1 MEVYAYE
8 PVGYEGCLVRIEVDI
23 RRGIPAIDIVGLA
36 AAAVRESRERVRAAI
51 RNSGFEFPQDRVL
64 INLSPADLPKE
75 GASYDLPIA
84 VKILSAS
91 GAIPECGRDLLVV
104 GELTLDG
111 RIHPVRAVLPAFIQA
126 RGQGISHF
134 IVPAESLGELGKFAG
149 GDVYPIQCVAD
160 LPEIML
166 EIRDGVPHKPKTSIS
181 FGSGSSGAPYVDDAA
196 GRSCAGYPARRV
208 GGDREDTPRRVHTPD
223 FSDYC
228 GNETLMRALVVAAA
242 GRHNLLLFGPP
253 GSGKTAAAM
262 RFPSLMPPLTE
273 HEAVEVGVVW
283 SLYGK
288 RPGWSV
294 GAESASAAKSG
305 QSDTGVDASS
315 GHHEGF
321 SPLNDLSFDATG
333 PESGFLWP
341 PVRAPHHSASSEGMV
356 GGGRPLRPGEI
367 SLAHKGLLF
376 LDETTEFRRDVLQSL
391 REPME
396 KGFVTIVRAGRTV
409 YYPADFQL
417 LMAANPCPCGNLGSS
432 VRTCVCSPQE
442 IQRYWK
448 KLGGPLLDRVDM
460 RIPVHAPTPDE
471 LLSPE
476 PGRQGR
482 LQEAVERAV
491 AVQRQRAAAYGT
503 SGVSGLFGTSDG
515 LRNGRLNVE
524 QVSRVCPLTQD
535 ARSLLVER
543 AQELALSARACQ
555 SILKI
560 ARTIGDIDGKE
571 TIDVSSIEEAVGYRQ
586 FGDGEVYWPF

>member
-84 VKILSAS
+84 VKILSTS

-126 RGQGISHF
+126 SSQGISHF
-134 IVPAESLGELGKFAG
+134 IVPAESVPELGKHG
-149 GDVYPIQCVAD
+149 RDNVYPIRCIAD

-166 EIRDGVPHKPKTSIS
+166 AIRDGVSCRPQ
-181 FGSGSSGAPYVDDAA
+181 SSSSCSP
-196 GRSCAGYPARRV
+196 GRSGLPEVAGAADRAGARYTERSGDGNGAGGARRA
-208 GGDREDTPRRVHTPD
+208 RKPD

-228 GNETLMRALVVAAA
+228 GNEALLRALVVAAA

-262 RFPSLMPPLTE
+262 RFPSLLPPLTE
-273 HEAVEVGVVW
+273 SESVEVGVVW

-288 RPGWSV
+288 CPSWNDGTD
-294 GAESASAAKSG
+294 G
-305 QSDTGVDASS
+305 DTRG
-315 GHHEGF
+315 GRHEGPF
-321 SPLNDLSFDATG
+321 ALSTRSLDSAG
-333 PESGFLWP
+333 AESGFLWP

-356 GGGRPLRPGEI
+356 GGGKPLRPGEI

-417 LMAANPCPCGNLGSS
+417 IMAANPCPCGNLGSPI
-432 VRTCVCSPQE
+432 RTCVCSPQE

-460 RIPVHAPTPDE
+460 RIPVHAPSPDE
-471 LLSPE
+471 LLTPE

-482 LQEAVERAV
+482 LLTAVERAV
-491 AVQRQRAAAYGT
+491 AIQRQRVADSGT
-503 SGVSGLFGTSDG
+503 SSLFGASDG
-515 LRNGRLNVE
+515 LRNGQLSAD
-524 QVSRVCPLTQD
+524 QVSRVCPMTEA

-571 TIDVSSIEEAVGYRQ
+571 IIDAASIEEAVGYRQ